1 MTDHYGIRFFDDL
14 DRYLPALLYDSG
26 QFRTVQDLL
35 AYIQRQAAYY
45 LNQYDRRRESYVRGR
60 GRATPTEV
68 RSLRR
73 GRGGHGGGSRQ
84 VSTPSWTRTAPATQP
99 ASAQQNSDILNL
111 FASILNPT
119 STTNSPF
126 QILSTELY
134 DLTPVTVR
142 PTRQQLD
149 SGSQLEG
156 PETRF
161 TIPDGESCAI
171 CQDPL
176 RMLDDVSPLRRLRHC
191 SHTFHRTCIDT
202 WFTSHVHCPICRH
215 DIREAG
221 GVAQR

>member
-1 MTDHYGIRFFDDL
+1 MATGGYGISFFDDL

-35 AYIQRQAAYY
+35 VYIQRQAVYH
-45 LNQYDRRRESYVRGR
+45 LNHYDRRCESYGRGR
-60 GRATPTEV
+60 GRGGRGRRSRHMATPT
-68 RSLRR
+68 
-73 GRGGHGGGSRQ
+73 
-84 VSTPSWTRTAPATQP
+84 WTRTSPADQP
-99 ASAQQNSDILNL
+99 VPVREQRNSDILNL

-119 STTNSPF
+119 STSNSPF

-134 DLTPVTVR
+134 DLTPVTVH

-149 SGSQLEG
+149 RGSQLEG
-156 PETRF
+156 PEARF
-161 TIPDGESCAI
+161 IIPDGESCAI

-176 RMLDDVSPLRRLRHC
+176 RMPDSSPLRRLRHC

-215 DIREAG
+215 DIRE
-221 GVAQR
+221 